1 MSTPPVVYRFAGCEV
16 DPALRQVRCGGVT
29 AEPQPKALD
38 LLLYLIAHRDR
49 VVDKDELLEK
59 IWPGVV
65 VSESALN
72 QALRKARAMV
82 GDDGERQAVIRTIQR
97 RGFRFVAELEQDR
110 PAAAPAAP
118 DRVAPRAG
126 ATKGA
131 VAVLP
136 FTDMSAGRDQ
146 EYFCDGMAEE
156 VINALA
162 HAGQRVVARTSA
174 FAFKNRPDDVRE
186 IARKLSVTLVLEG
199 SVRKAG
205 ERLRV
210 TAQLID
216 AGTGFHVWS
225 KTWDRRVEDMFAIQ
239 DEIAHSIAASLGPT
253 VPTDVPEITAAE
265 LHRRGRTYQLRFGR
279 RAQRFAI
286 ELFRQ
291 AIVLDPAFA
300 PAWAALAL
308 SYVLL
313 YRFSLASEANRNEA
327 LGAARRALEIDA
339 ALAESWT
346 AKGAATTICC
356 DYRDAEAAFEKA
368 LELGPDSFEAHYY
381 YARAAT
387 EMGDFAKA
395 IALYERAAA
404 IDTDDYQAL
413 VFASQCY
420 RSLQQHERALEAE
433 HRTLARAE
441 RALARDPTDAR
452 ALVLSAASLIHSGRP
467 DQARAWVERACAL
480 EPDEPHCSY
489 NAACAYI
496 LLGEHER
503 ALDMLEALDLGAM
516 ANRAWMEHDV
526 EFDSL
531 REHPRFKAIM
541 ATTR

>member
-1 MSTPPVVYRFAGCEV
+1 MNTRSVYRFADCEV
-16 DPALRQVRCGGVT
+16 DAALRQVRCAGVV

-38 LLLYLIAHRDR
+38 LLLYLIAHRNR
-49 VVDKDELLEK
+49 VVDKDELLET

-65 VSESALN
+65 VSESALT

-97 RGFRFVAELEQDR
+97 RGFRFVAELDEGQR
-110 PAAAPAAP
+110 AAPETRAAP
-118 DRVAPRAG
+118 TAQPTTRAS
-126 ATKGA
+126 

-136 FTDMSAGRDQ
+136 FVDMSPAADQ

-162 HAGQRVVARTSA
+162 RAGQRVVARTSA

-186 IARKLSVTLVLEG
+186 IARKLGVTLVLEG

-216 AGTGFHVWS
+216 AGTGFHEWS
-225 KTWDRRVEDMFAIQ
+225 RTWDRRVEDMFAIQ
-239 DEIAHSIAASLGPT
+239 DEIAQSIAASVGPT
-253 VPTDVPEITAAE
+253 PAARAAAITAAE
-265 LHRRGRTYQLRFGR
+265 LQRRGRAYQRRFGQ

-291 AIVLDPAFA
+291 AIALDARYA

-313 YRFSLASEANRNEA
+313 YRYALASEANRNEA
-327 LGAARRALEIDA
+327 LAHARRALELDA
-339 ALAESWT
+339 SLAEAWT

-356 DYRDAEAAFEKA
+356 DYRDAEQAFEKA
-368 LELGPDSFEAHYY
+368 LKLGPDSFEAHYY
-381 YARAAT
+381 YGRAAT
-387 EMGDFAKA
+387 EMGDFPKA
-395 IALYERAAA
+395 AELYERAAT
-404 IDTDDYQAL
+404 IDPDDYQAL

-420 RSLQQHERALEAE
+420 RSLGRPERALETERRSLAAVE
-433 HRTLARAE
+433 H
-441 RALARDPTDAR
+441 ALASDPTDAR
-452 ALVLSAASLIHSGRP
+452 ALVLSAAALIHAGRP
-467 DQARAWVERACAL
+467 AEARTRVERACAL
-480 EPDEPHCSY
+480 EPDEPHCRY
-489 NAACAYI
+489 NAACAYV

-503 ALDMLEALDLGAM
+503 ALDLLEKLDLGTK
-516 ANRAWMEHDV
+516 ANRSWMEHDV
-526 EFDSL
+526 EFDAL

-541 ATTR
+541 AITR

>member
-1 MSTPPVVYRFAGCEV
+1 MDTPLYRFAGCEV
-16 DPALRQVRCGGVT
+16 DAALRQVRCNGVA

-38 LLLYLIAHRDR
+38 LLLYLIAHRNR
-49 VVDKDELLEK
+49 VVDKDELLDK

-65 VSESALN
+65 VSESALT

-97 RGFRFVAELEQDR
+97 RGFRFVAELDDGRGASPQLAPEAS
-110 PAAAPAAP
+110 AAATPATEP
-118 DRVAPRAG
+118 
-126 ATKGA
+126 

-136 FTDMSAGRDQ
+136 FADMSPAGDQ

-162 HAGQRVVARTSA
+162 HAGQRVVARTSS
-174 FAFKNRPDDVRE
+174 FVFKDRPDDVRE
-186 IARKLSVTLVLEG
+186 IARKLGVTLLLEG
-199 SVRKAG
+199 SVRKAA

-216 AGTGFHVWS
+216 ARSGFHVWS
-225 KTWDRRVEDMFAIQ
+225 RTWDRRVEDMFAIQ
-239 DEIAHSIAASLGPT
+239 DEIARSIAAALGPT
-253 VPTDVPEITAAE
+253 ATARAPKITAAE
-265 LHRRGRTYQLRFGR
+265 LHRRGRAYQHRFGQ

-291 AIVLDPAFA
+291 AIALDARYA

-313 YRFSLASEANRNEA
+313 YRYALASDSNRNEA
-327 LGAARRALEIDA
+327 LADAKRALELDDT
-339 ALAESWT
+339 LAEAWT

-368 LELGPDSFEAHYY
+368 LALGPGSFEAHYY

-387 EMGDFAKA
+387 ETGDFAKA
-395 IALYERAAA
+395 AALYERAAA
-404 IDTDDYQAL
+404 IDPDDYQAL

-420 RSLQQHERALEAE
+420 RSLRQPERGLDAERRALA
-433 HRTLARAE
+433 AAE
-441 RALARDPTDAR
+441 RALAADPTDAR
-452 ALVLSAASLIHSGRP
+452 ALVLSAAALIHLGRA
-467 DQARAWVERACAL
+467 DEARRWVERACAL
-480 EPDEPHCSY
+480 EPDEPHCRY
-489 NAACAYI
+489 NAACAYV

-503 ALDMLEALDLGAM
+503 ALDMLEALELGSK
-516 ANRAWMEHDV
+516 ANGSWMQHDV
-526 EFDSL
+526 ELDPL
-531 REHPRFKAIM
+531 REHPRFKALM
-541 ATTR
+541 AATR